1 MEFRQFRYFIAVAQ
15 ELSFSRAAKRL
26 HVSQPPLSR
35 QVSSLEDELGVRLL
49 NRNKHKV
56 SLTDAGSL
64 FLIHAQDVV
73 EGMETAATMAR
84 KVAQG
89 EIGRLV
95 LGYGGVAAYTYVPSI
110 LRRFREQY
118 PAVKITLEQ
127 MPLLDQLDALRSR
140 KIDIGFVLLPCAERS
155 VHTEPMMRDSL
166 VLAVSPDHSFATQSG
181 VRIRQLGSCDFVM
194 FPRNKMVGYQR
205 HIVEMCRR
213 AGFMPNIVK
222 EAHPMESLLGLVA
235 SGLGVAV
242 VPATAKRIQIS
253 DVSYVPIL
261 DKDAHMDFGF
271 AWNKDNLSPVVREFM
286 GTARTVLKL
295 RNKRTARTS
304 RR

>member
-35 QVSSLEDELGVRLL
+35 QVSSLEEELGVRLL

-73 EGMETAATMAR
+73 EGIETAATMAR
-84 KVAQG
+84 KVARG

-95 LGYGGVAAYTYVPSI
+95 LGYGGVAAYTHVPTM
-110 LRRFREQY
+110 LRRFREEY
-118 PAVKITLEQ
+118 PAVKISLDQ
-127 MPLLDQLDALRSR
+127 MPLVDQLDALRSR
-140 KIDIGFVLLPCAERS
+140 RIDIGFVLMPCAER
-155 VHTEPMMRDSL
+155 
-166 VLAVSPDHSFATQSG
+166 AVSTELMTRDTLVVAVPPDHSLARQAG
-181 VRIRQLGSCDFVM
+181 VRTRQLASCDFVM

-205 HIVEMCRR
+205 YIVDLCRR

-222 EAHPMESLLGLVA
+222 EAHPMESLVGLVA
-235 SGLGVAV
+235 SGFGIAI
-242 VPATAKRIQIS
+242 VPAMAKRIQSANIT
-253 DVSYVPIL
+253 YVPIL
-261 DKDAHMDFGF
+261 DKNAYMDFGF
-271 AWNKDNLSPVVREFM
+271 AWNKDNLSPVLRQFM
-286 GTARTVLKL
+286 ATARSVLKSPT
-295 RNKRTARTS
+295 KR
-304 RR
+304 RRPIGPR